1 MKLED
6 KYGLKRHHIFKNYK
20 ESVLDFLT
28 LFIDYGLELY
38 KFKRPDVKLSW
49 NIEYMLAVRGLE
61 MVKNKFNFK
70 FPPPIELKA
79 YFENKLA
86 DTFLKDLK

>member
-6 KYGLKRHHIFKNYK
+6 KYGLKRHDIFKNYK
-20 ESVLDFLT
+20 EYVLDFLT

-38 KFKRPDVKLSW
+38 KFKRPDVKLPW

-61 MVKNKFNFK
+61 MAKNKFNFK
-70 FPPPIELKA
+70 FPLPIELKA
-79 YFENKLA
+79 YFENKLT
-86 DTFLKDLK
+86 DTFIKDLK